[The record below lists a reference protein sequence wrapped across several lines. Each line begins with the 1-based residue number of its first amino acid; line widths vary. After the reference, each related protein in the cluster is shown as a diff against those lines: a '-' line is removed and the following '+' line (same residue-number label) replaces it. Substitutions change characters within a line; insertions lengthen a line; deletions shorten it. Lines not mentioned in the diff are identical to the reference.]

1 MHFLKTERDLLNLT
15 CLTWGDLVDRISNKD
30 QPKHSFCK
38 DALAQPLKLKDS
50 LRIRDGLGGHDV
62 RPVGWLQ
69 FKISRLNLPDLG
81 SLWISNN

>member
-1 MHFLKTERDLLNLT
+1 
-15 CLTWGDLVDRISNKD
+15 VDRISNKD
-30 QPKHSFCK
+30 RPNDSFYK

-50 LRIRDGLGGHDV
+50 LRIRDGLGGGRDV

-69 FKISRLNLPDLG
+69 FKITRLNPPDLG